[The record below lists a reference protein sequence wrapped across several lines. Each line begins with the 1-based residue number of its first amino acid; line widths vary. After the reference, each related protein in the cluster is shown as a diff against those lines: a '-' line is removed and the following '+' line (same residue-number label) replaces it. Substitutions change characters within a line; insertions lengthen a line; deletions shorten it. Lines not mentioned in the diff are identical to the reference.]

1 MLGPKAILPEGCILT
16 GMNSTFTDQPG
27 RVRRTVEAALANGAA
42 YEASRSEE
50 DGRHVVIEA
59 RRVDGQGVGVRF
71 RGVQTSTMSA
81 EPEAGAALRLRGVG
95 APGLSLLRLV
105 LPGMRNVGGG
115 YVRVRI
121 EAGAAMLDIVC
132 QDAESWERAPN
143 VPLSST

>member
-1 MLGPKAILPEGCILT
+1 MSP
-16 GMNSTFTDQPG
+16 SFTDQNG
-27 RVRRTVEAALANGAA
+27 RVRRIVEAALAGDSV

-50 DGRHVVIEA
+50 AGRFVVIEA
-59 RRVDGQGVGVRF
+59 RRADGRGVGVRF
-71 RGVQTSTMSA
+71 RGVRESTMSS

-95 APGLSLLRLV
+95 APGLSWLRLF

-132 QDAESWERAPN
+132 QDAEWWERAPGEAT
-143 VPLSST
+143 S

>member
-1 MLGPKAILPEGCILT
+1 MSA
-16 GMNSTFTDQPG
+16 SFTDQPG
-27 RVRRTVEAALANGAA
+27 RVRRTVEAALASGAA

-59 RRVDGQGVGVRF
+59 RRVDGQAVSVRF
-71 RGVQTSTMSA
+71 RGVQESTMSA

-105 LPGMRNVGGG
+105 FPGMRNVGSG

-132 QDAESWERAPN
+132 QDAEWWERAPGEAR
-143 VPLSST
+143 P